1 MTERIDIAKMKR
13 VVVQT
18 GYGQKIFRRDDDGD
32 IVYDEEGYIGDG
44 GYPYVTL
51 ERNVVATEKDIKELI
66 ESVLPK

>member
-1 MTERIDIAKMKR
+1 MTERIDIAKMKS

-44 GYPYVTL
+44 V
-51 ERNVVATEKDIKELI
+51 IHM
-66 ESVLPK
+66 